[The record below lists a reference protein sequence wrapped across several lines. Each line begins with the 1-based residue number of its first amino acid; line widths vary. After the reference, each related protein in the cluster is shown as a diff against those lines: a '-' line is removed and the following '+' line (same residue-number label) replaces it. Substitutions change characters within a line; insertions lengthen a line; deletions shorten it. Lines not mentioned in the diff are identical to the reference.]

1 MMEMSWLPIRKPD
14 PLKGGNLPDP
24 YQDRKDR
31 FHPFP
36 SEEIQPPGNTTVKTP
51 IQGLM
56 PP

>member
-24 YQDRKDR
+24 DQDRKDR

-36 SEEIQPPGNTTVKTP
+36 SEEIQPPGNTTVETP